1 MDLIELMRRR
11 RSIRKYSDEAIPE
24 DKLTQIL
31 QAGLLAPTSRGMRP
45 WEYYVVKDKDTLKKL
60 SQAKQHGA
68 ALIAGCDTAIVVSA
82 DSELADTW
90 IEDSSI
96 ALAFMHLMATEQGVG
111 SCWVQLHMR
120 KGADGSDAEDN
131 ARRIVG
137 APEGSRIVGILGLG
151 MPGEVKEQNKE
162 EDLDFQKVHCI

>member
-1 MDLIELMRRR
+1 MELIELMRRR

-45 WEYYVVKDKDTLKKL
+45 WEYYVVKDKDILKKL

-96 ALAFMHLMATEQGVG
+96 ALAYMDLAASSLGIG
-111 SCWVQLHMR
+111 SCWVQMRMR
-120 KGADGSDAEDN
+120 KDEKGGDAEQNVRQIMGIEDPF
-131 ARRIVG
+131 RVVG
-137 APEGSRIVGILGLG
+137 VLALGVPAEEKQPYDTEGLKW
-151 MPGEVKEQNKE
+151 E
-162 EDLDFQKVHCI
+162 KVHR

>member
-1 MDLIELMRRR
+1 MELIELMRRR

-96 ALAFMHLMATEQGVG
+96 ALAYMDLADAHAKRRGRRRRGAERPADHGHRRPVQGRRSPG
-111 SCWVQLHMR
+111 SGNSGRR
-120 KGADGSDAEDN
+120 KTALRS
-131 ARRIVG
+131 
-137 APEGSRIVGILGLG
+137 
-151 MPGEVKEQNKE
+151 
-162 EDLDFQKVHCI
+162 